1 MTAIL
6 TTGRLV
12 IEHEEE
18 EELDGHLCRHT
29 DYYSARRL

>member
-12 IEHEEE
+12 IEHEE